1 MEEGQKMQTNVCGYN
16 LTSWEDE
23 TTTTTTTTWKRD
35 LGTVLY
41 IKKKNNDENNNNN
54 YVKKK
59 GKIIIVNNVV
69 GIQDVGNTETSK
81 SLRLDGNG
89 YKNNNQNFFINTS
102 VWMEEGQWLNE
113 NETKNICDNCEINE
127 VLYTCEDCNEYFCK
141 RCCETIHKGGKRRN
155 HDYYEI

>member
-23 TTTTTTTTWKRD
+23 ATTTTIWKRD

-59 GKIIIVNNVV
+59 VK
-69 GIQDVGNTETSK
+69 
-81 SLRLDGNG
+81 
-89 YKNNNQNFFINTS
+89 
-102 VWMEEGQWLNE
+102 
-113 NETKNICDNCEINE
+113 
-127 VLYTCEDCNEYFCK
+127 
-141 RCCETIHKGGKRRN
+141 
-155 HDYYEI
+155 